1 MWVGVVVLSV
11 VKAGTGWVDTGAA
24 VGGMVGVVAEIE
36 VPTVDAA
43 ADDDGVVSNGVPV
56 AVAGAGVAGAGVVV
70 GAGVVSNGV
79 PAAVVAAGGVGTA
92 IKYDLICVKII
103 FLNK

>member
-11 VKAGTGWVDTGAA
+11 VEAGTGWVDTGAA
-24 VGGMVGVVAEIE
+24 VGGMVGELE
-36 VPTVDAA
+36 VPAVDAA

-56 AVAGAGVAGAGVVV
+56 AVAGGGVV

-79 PAAVVAAGGVGTA
+79 PVAVVVAAGGVGTA
-92 IKYDLICVKII
+92 MKYDLICVKII
-103 FLNK
+103 FLNE